1 MLKTKNQN
9 HLEMIRFV
17 PVVTADGGGK
27 MDDNMPHTDDSVVA
41 WYVSSPHTEDNTVLW
56 LLTAPDNTGPV
67 PGRKWLI
74 ISLRRRIKRRK
85 TS

>member
-56 LLTAPDNTGPV
+56 LLTTPGPY
-67 PGRKWLI
+67 PAGNDWLFYFDDCYE
-74 ISLRRRIKRRK
+74 
-85 TS
+85 